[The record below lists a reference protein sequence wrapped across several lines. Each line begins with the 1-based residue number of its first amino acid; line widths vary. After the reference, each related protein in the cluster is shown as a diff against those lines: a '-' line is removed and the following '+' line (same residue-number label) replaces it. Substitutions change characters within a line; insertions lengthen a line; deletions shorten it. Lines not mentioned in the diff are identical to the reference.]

1 MVETHQFLLES
12 IGLSEEEF
20 IQNYIERFDCPPT
33 KYFLDKFYALK
44 EGKMR
49 KGKKAPSAGEML
61 DLDRKTR
68 KIQESSKETSA
79 KLKAAIEEIEEL
91 EKTLEVVKQIKEV
104 NSYVIKP
111 KKSKGES
118 ESVAVVLASD
128 WHLEEEVRLDAV
140 NGLNEFN
147 LTIAR
152 KRAEEFFQSTL
163 RLVELMRAGTRI
175 DTLVLALLGDFI
187 TNSIHDEMPEN
198 NLLGPAD
205 ALIFAEE
212 CLVSGIEFLLDNS
225 DLNLVI
231 PCHSGN
237 HARMT
242 SEQRYATENANSL
255 EYYMYHVIAGHFKN
269 EKRIK
274 FLISPSYF
282 SYLDVFG
289 TVLRF
294 HHGHAIRYGGGVGG
308 LTIPTNKL
316 VARVNKGRRADL
328 DCFGHHHTYN
338 PPGNNFCSNGS
349 LIGYNSYAAGK
360 GFEFEKPKQ
369 VLFLVEKKRGVTF
382 NVPVLFSV

>member
-1 MVETHQFLLES
+1 MVETHQFLLEN
-12 IGLSEEEF
+12 IELSEEEF
-20 IQNYIERFDCPPT
+20 VQSYIERYDNPPS

-44 EGKMR
+44 EGQMR
-49 KGKKAPSAGEML
+49 KTKKVPSPGEML
-61 DLDRKTR
+61 DEDRKTR
-68 KIQESSKETSA
+68 KLKLSNQENSQ
-79 KLKAAIEEIEEL
+79 KLKAAIEMIDEL
-91 EKTLEVVKQIKEV
+91 NATLDVVKEIQEV
-104 NSYVIKP
+104 SSYIIKP
-111 KKSKGES
+111 KSTKGDS

-128 WHLEEEVRLDAV
+128 WHVEEEVRLDAV

-147 LTIAR
+147 LTVAR
-152 KRAEEFFQSTL
+152 KRTDEFFQSTL
-163 RLVELMRAGTRI
+163 RLVELMRAGTKI
-175 DTLVLALLGDFI
+175 NTLVLALLGDFI

-212 CLVSGIEFLLDNS
+212 SIVSGIEFLLKNS
-225 DLNLVI
+225 DLEIVV

-255 EYYMYHVIAGHFKN
+255 EYYMYHTIAGRFKN
-269 EKRIK
+269 EKRVK

-289 TVLRF
+289 FTIRF
-294 HHGHAIRYGGGVGG
+294 HHGHAIRYGGGIGG

-316 VARVNKGRRADL
+316 VARVNKGRKADL

-369 VLFLVEKKRGVTF
+369 VLFLVEKRKGVTF
-382 NVPVLFSV
+382 NCPVLFSV